1 MAKLKAPSLRGNAKK
16 EAEALMKKYNV
27 SPMEALFA
35 LMHKTKY
42 DDSPEGLRIHFN
54 TIQCAMP
61 FVYPKLASTE
71 VINVNPDEEKTPE
84 ELKAELKAMLKEIGD
99 EESK

>member
-1 MAKLKAPSLRGNAKK
+1 MSKLKAPSLRGNAKK

-42 DDSPEGLRIHFN
+42 DDTPEGLRIHFN

-71 VINVNPDEEKTPE
+71 VINVNPEDEKTPE
-84 ELKAELKAMLKEIGD
+84 QLKAELKEMLKEINKEG
-99 EESK
+99 E